1 MLQKSSFLAAIS
13 VKQKRGMQTSL
24 GPPSVSSVLAREAPG
39 VSLLL
44 PRQPAMQERKE
55 PAAKA
60 YQKKAMDGLQRQHNT
75 SCAEISNTEM
85 MEVAVVMVMVP
96 TP

>member
-1 MLQKSSFLAAIS
+1 M
-13 VKQKRGMQTSL
+13 KQKRDMQTSL

-60 YQKKAMDGLQRQHNT
+60 YQKKAMDGLQRQRNT
-75 SCAEISNTEM
+75 SCAEIQPIPISNTEM
-85 MEVAVVMVMVP
+85 MEVAVVMVP
-96 TP
+96 TL